1 MELDYESEYFDRREQ
16 VEKTDQVK
24 RFARDCWCRCWL
36 VATATTAATAVLRDM
51 DVCLIRWDRAWR
63 AKRRSEGMG
72 WSDESR
78 DADSEHIPPNLHI
91 CGSRVLR
98 VQL

>member
-24 RFARDCWCRCWL
+24 RFARDCWL

-51 DVCLIRWDRAWR
+51 DVCLIR
-63 AKRRSEGMG
+63 
-72 WSDESR
+72 
-78 DADSEHIPPNLHI
+78 
-91 CGSRVLR
+91 
-98 VQL
+98 